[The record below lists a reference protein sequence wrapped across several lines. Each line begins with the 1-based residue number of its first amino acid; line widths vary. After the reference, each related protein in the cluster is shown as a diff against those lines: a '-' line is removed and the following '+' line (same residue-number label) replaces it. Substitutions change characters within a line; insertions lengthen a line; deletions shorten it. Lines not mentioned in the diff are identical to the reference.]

1 MHTRCEFLV
10 AGIGEGRRGW
20 SPRRLRVF
28 APRGPFVSSMF
39 IGYRRLLNPLSLAH
53 RRTRA
58 SAAMA
63 AGSARA
69 VPTAVASRVNLG
81 LVEHIAETS
90 LARIFSIYE
99 KHGDADY
106 IGEPVSTT
114 EHSVQAF
121 LVAREAC
128 ESAEAQVACLLHDIG
143 HLCGFEAGFEP
154 AMDGCGTVDH
164 EGVGARFLGA
174 LGFPESVAYL
184 VHQHVNAKRY
194 RCAREPDY
202 YLQLSDA
209 SKTTLRHQGGPF
221 TEAEYAV
228 HSDRTR
234 APAHALA
241 LTMMAAPIGSSCAGA
256 SPWRRSRCGQLCF
269 ACGRMM
275 TSF

>member
-1 MHTRCEFLV
+1 MLFDS
-10 AGIGEGRRGW
+10 G
-20 SPRRLRVF
+20 
-28 APRGPFVSSMF
+28 
-39 IGYRRLLNPLSLAH
+39 RRLLYPLCHAH
-53 RRTRA
+53 WRTRA

-69 VPTAVASRVNLG
+69 VSTAVASRVDFG

-90 LARIFSIYE
+90 LARIFSIYD

-221 TEAEYAV
+221 TEAEYAF
-228 HSDRTR
+228 HSDIMR
-234 APAHALA
+234 APAHAFA
-241 LTMMAAPIGSSCAGA
+241 LTMMAAPTGPSCAGA
-256 SPWRRSRCGQLCF
+256 SPRRRSRCGQLCF
-269 ACGRMM
+269 ACGRTM
-275 TSF
+275 TTTNCV